1 MKHCQVKILSLL
13 FDSNSCKTRSFTLY
27 VHYYWRKKEPTIFHL
42 IVSMENKHPPAV
54 KIYHDKHLGNVRHSV
69 WKRSKNVASTSNNKM
84 RIFDLAYITL
94 YSYKSWDLRSIEEI
108 LDKLIIKVSFAL
120 TSLNQAFNHR
130 WAGALAGEKRLVDHH
145 FTQNYG
151 E

>member
-69 WKRSKNVASTSNNKM
+69 WKQSKNVAPLPTTYLKNKM
-84 RIFDLAYITL
+84 RILDRDTL
-94 YSYKSWDLRSIEEI
+94 QS
-108 LDKLIIKVSFAL
+108 
-120 TSLNQAFNHR
+120 
-130 WAGALAGEKRLVDHH
+130 
-145 FTQNYG
+145 
-151 E
+151 